1 MINTRND
8 VANYSLFTIAIRKD
22 KCGYSMEQLTKY
34 CRKNLKYSYKQ
45 IISVYKAMID
55 LKLERIEDW
64 DYENSDDEL
73 VQRKL
78 NEIKEYKMEISR
90 IKRYLKEMRA
100 AKEAKELKSMH
111 EIKTLSDNVSVVYG
125 D

>member
-1 MINTRND
+1 MINSRND
-8 VANYSLFTIAIRKD
+8 VTNYSLFTIAIRKD
-22 KCGYSMEQLTKY
+22 KCGYSMEQLTRY

-45 IISVYKAMID
+45 IISAYKSMID

-64 DYENSDDEL
+64 DSDDEL

-78 NEIKEYKMEISR
+78 SEIKEYKMEISR
-90 IKRYLKEMRA
+90 IKKYLKDMKA
-100 AKEAKELKSMH
+100 AKEAKELKSIH
-111 EIKTLSDNVSVVYG
+111 EIKSLSDDVSVVYG

>member
-22 KCGYSMEQLTKY
+22 KCGYSMEQLAKY

-45 IISVYKAMID
+45 IISVYNAMIA
-55 LKLERIEDW
+55 LKVERLDDW
-64 DYENSDDEL
+64 DSDDEL

-78 NEIKEYKMEISR
+78 CEFKEYKMEISR
-90 IKRYLKEMRA
+90 IKRYLKDMKA
-100 AKEAKELKSMH
+100 VKEAKELKSIH
-111 EIKTLSDNVSVVYG
+111 EIKSLSDDVSVVYG

>member
-1 MINTRND
+1 
-8 VANYSLFTIAIRKD
+8 
-22 KCGYSMEQLTKY
+22 
-34 CRKNLKYSYKQ
+34 
-45 IISVYKAMID
+45 MID

-100 AKEAKELKSMH
+100 AKEAKELKSIH
-111 EIKTLSDNVSVVYG
+111 EIKSLSDNVSVVYG